1 VGRSGE
7 LLTFAAGHQDDTTT
21 TSTSTTVT
29 SRHSRSARS
38 RTRRPRPSEALKGRK
53 LRDSV
58 VLTRYWLVG
67 IPERGLDLG
76 ARADDSFFNRVE
88 ALLAVYEAHGRFRFD
103 PNDQWMLIG
112 EVGRG
117 HPLVD
122 AATELAAMGIKLSS
136 SLVPQPGMSPAMELQ
151 VTRGIH
157 VDRES
162 VNWAVEDRANDAG
175 NLAKLRDATHATARH
190 LFVPMYPAALMEF
203 WAVEYIEPAS
213 TPVLPPEVTRAWV
226 VGGANDVLYVEP
238 PNDWDR
244 VPYDSRAMSDPER
257 WKAR

>member
-1 VGRSGE
+1 ME
-7 LLTFAAGHQDDTTT
+7 MN
-21 TSTSTTVT
+21 
-29 SRHSRSARS
+29 
-38 RTRRPRPSEALKGRK
+38 
-53 LRDSV
+53 
-58 VLTRYWLVG
+58 WLQ
-67 IPERGLDLG
+67 L
-76 ARADDSFFNRVE
+76 
-88 ALLAVYEAHGRFRFD
+88 
-103 PNDQWMLIG
+103 G

-136 SLVPQPGMSPAMELQ
+136 SLVPQSGMSPAMELQ

-162 VNWAVEDRANDAG
+162 VNRAVEDRASDAG
-175 NLAKLRDATHATARH
+175 NVAKLRAAPHATARH
-190 LFVPMYPAALMEF
+190 LFVPMYPAAPMV
-203 WAVEYIEPAS
+203 WAVEYIEPTS

-257 WKAR
+257 WKARRSCGFPSLASRLPMRNPLAQDAEKAHTGFEPVPPP